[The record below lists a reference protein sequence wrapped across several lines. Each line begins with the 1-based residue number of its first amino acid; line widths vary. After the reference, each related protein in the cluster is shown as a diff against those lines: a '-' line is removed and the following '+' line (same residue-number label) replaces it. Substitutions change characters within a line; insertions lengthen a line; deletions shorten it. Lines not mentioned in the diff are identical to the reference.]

1 MKLLIAA
8 FLLAS
13 VILMLGV
20 KWRSEDESRGQE
32 EDALFPKGFFTC
44 QSCPYFQHAQ
54 SDPEHALSV
63 CPVCGLNLL
72 LKEKENEQSRQ

>member
-1 MKLLIAA
+1 LKLLIAA

-63 CPVCGLNLL
+63 CPVCGLTLL
-72 LKEKENEQSRQ
+72 PKENENEPRN